1 MWFYFSIYR
10 TDSSA
15 DDADYTDEKQ
25 WNKDSYEAVT
35 DLAVDRMKKQPQ
47 HFEKPETSFAQSET
61 YKWFVVA
68 MLWFV
73 CFFNYADRQAIF
85 SVFELLKSEMHLND
99 VQLGIVGASFMWVY
113 AGIGPI
119 AGLVGDRINRK
130 TLIISG
136 LVFWSVITIA
146 TALSTRYSHL
156 VFFRALE
163 GFGEAFYFPASMS
176 LLSDYHSPATRSRAM
191 SIHQSSVYAGTIA
204 GGSVAGVLG
213 QQFGWWSSFYLFGS
227 LGVLLGALL
236 LLMLREPPRK
246 SSLETAE
253 IAPAH
258 RSKTG
263 TASESQ
269 GKRLGT
275 MLSQAFRTIR
285 ELFANPMVRILT
297 AVFVGANFVAMI
309 FLTWMP
315 SFLYRKFNLS
325 LAMAGV
331 SATAYLQIASV
342 LGVLSGGVLADK
354 FAKSNR
360 SGRMLTQAIGL
371 TLGVPFIFI
380 AGWTLSVP
388 LVIVA
393 LTGFGYFKG
402 LYDANIWASL
412 HDVVPPERRA
422 SAVGFMNS
430 VGWIGGG
437 VAPVAIAAA
446 SERFGMGA
454 CISANSVI
462 YLLVA
467 ILLLY
472 GIKKYMLRFTSAE
485 QVKSA
490 LASEPL

>member
-1 MWFYFSIYR
+1 
-10 TDSSA
+10 
-15 DDADYTDEKQ
+15 
-25 WNKDSYEAVT
+25 V
-35 DLAVDRMKKQPQ
+35 
-47 HFEKPETSFAQSET
+47 KPETRNQKLETGGT
-61 YKWFVVA
+61 YKWWVVVL
-68 MLWFV
+68 LWFV

-85 SVFELLKSEMHLND
+85 SVFELLKSEMHLSD
-99 VQLGIVGASFMWVY
+99 VQLGIVGGSFMWVY
-113 AGIGPI
+113 AG
-119 AGLVGDRINRK
+119 AGLVAGLIGDRINRK
-130 TLIISG
+130 TLIIGG
-136 LVFWSVITIA
+136 LVFWSLITIA
-146 TALSTRYSHL
+146 TALSTKYSHL
-156 VFFRALE
+156 VLFRALE

-176 LLSDYHSPATRSRAM
+176 MLSDYHSAGTRSRAM

-213 QQFGWWSSFYLFGS
+213 QQYGWRSSFYLFGS
-227 LGVLLGALL
+227 LGMLLGVLLFVL
-236 LLMLREPPRK
+236 LREPARTPSTQPASREPVLPSGQGEGEAAVNLGQPSLPGARAQ
-246 SSLETAE
+246 SSTGPALRLEKEA
-253 IAPAH
+253 
-258 RSKTG
+258 
-263 TASESQ
+263 
-269 GKRLGT
+269 L
-275 MLSQAFRTIR
+275 RTVR

-354 FAKSNR
+354 LAKTNR
-360 SGRMLTQAIGL
+360 GGRMLTQAIGL
-371 TLGVPFIFI
+371 TLGVPFIFL

-388 LVIVA
+388 IVILA

-430 VGWIGGG
+430 LGWIGGG

-446 SERFGMGA
+446 SERFGMSA
-454 CISANSVI
+454 CISVNSVI

-467 ILLLY
+467 ALLFY
-472 GIKKYMLRFTSAE
+472 GIRRHMWFSRVGAGQIQPAVRK
-485 QVKSA
+485 
-490 LASEPL
+490 